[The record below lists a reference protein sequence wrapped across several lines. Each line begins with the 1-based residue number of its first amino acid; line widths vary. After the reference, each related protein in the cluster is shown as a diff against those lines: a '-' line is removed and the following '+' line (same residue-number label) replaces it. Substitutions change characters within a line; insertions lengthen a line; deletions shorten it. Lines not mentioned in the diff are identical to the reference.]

1 VRALERVKTDVTRA
15 TMRTTSN
22 RIAAARKSLTCLLFT
37 TGTYHRLLKYCIRD
51 LRLDR
56 IRNFAEE
63 ASEIAERLIRFR
75 FKVKI
80 GV

>member
-1 VRALERVKTDVTRA
+1 
-15 TMRTTSN
+15 
-22 RIAAARKSLTCLLFT
+22 
-37 TGTYHRLLKYCIRD
+37 